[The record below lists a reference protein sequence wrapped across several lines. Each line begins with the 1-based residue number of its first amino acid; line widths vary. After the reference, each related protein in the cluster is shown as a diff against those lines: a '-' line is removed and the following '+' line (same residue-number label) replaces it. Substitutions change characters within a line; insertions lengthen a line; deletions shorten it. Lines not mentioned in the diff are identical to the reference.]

1 MFTFTK
7 EERLC
12 SKKHIDALFNE
23 GQSFMAY
30 PYRVAINWVDLE
42 KEERC
47 KVVMVVSKRNFKKA
61 HDRNRIKRQ
70 MRELWRLHK
79 EHWYKLLA
87 SNSKACH
94 LGLIY
99 VGKQLPEFSELQK
112 GTNKLLKE
120 LEKHVGKAAGT
131 GDNPVH

>member
-1 MFTFTK
+1 
-7 EERLC
+7 
-12 SKKHIDALFNE
+12 
-23 GQSFMAY
+23 MAY
-30 PYRVAINWVDLE
+30 PYRVALHWVDLE
-42 KEERC
+42 MEQQC
-47 KVVMVVSKRNFKKA
+47 KVVMVVSKRNFKRA

-70 MRELWRLHK
+70 MRELWRHHK
-79 EHWYKLLA
+79 EQWYRQLA
-87 SNSKACH
+87 NHSQACH

-131 GDNPVH
+131 GDDPVH